1 MDVEKA
7 RLQWEFALPP
17 EDIAAITRSSVDY
30 VESWYTADA
39 ERMRCCLHPDLA
51 KRTVKRDPGT
61 PTWVLRHTDAKML
74 VTYTQDGHGTETPV
88 VDRTHRVSIL
98 DVFRN
103 TASVKVVSHP
113 FVDYLH
119 LARFNDRWLI
129 VNALWEPRQP
139 EA

>member
-7 RLQWEFALPP
+7 RLEWEFVLPP
-17 EDIAAITRSSVDY
+17 EDIDAITRSSVDY
-30 VESWYTADA
+30 IESWYTADG
-39 ERMRCCLHPDLA
+39 ERMRQCLHPDLA
-51 KRTVKRDPGT
+51 KRTVKRDPGAGG
-61 PTWVLRHTDAKML
+61 WVLRHTDTPML
-74 VTYTQDGHGTETPV
+74 VTYTREGHGTVTPAA
-88 VDRTHRVSIL
+88 DQTYRVSIL

-129 VNALWEPRQP
+129 VHALWEPRQP

>member
-7 RLQWEFALPP
+7 RLEWEFALPP

-30 VESWYTADA
+30 IESWYTANG
-39 ERMRCCLHPDLA
+39 ERMRQCLHPDLA

-61 PTWVLRHTDAKML
+61 GGWVLRHTDAPML
-74 VTYTQDGHGTETPV
+74 VTYTEDGHGTETPAG
-88 VDRTHRVSIL
+88 DRTYRVSIL

-129 VNALWEPRQP
+129 VNALWEPRLP

>member
-1 MDVEKA
+1 MAGEKA
-7 RLQWEFALPP
+7 RLEWEFALPP

-30 VESWYTADA
+30 IESWYTANG
-39 ERMRCCLHPDLA
+39 ERMRQCLHPDLA

-61 PTWVLRHTDAKML
+61 GGGGGGDADGPTPGGGKREGPRA
-74 VTYTQDGHGTETPV
+74 ETPAG
-88 VDRTHRVSIL
+88 DRTYRVSIL

-119 LARFNDRWLI
+119 LARFNNRWLI
-129 VNALWEPRQP
+129 VNALWEPRQQK
-139 EA
+139 A

>member
-39 ERMRCCLHPDLA
+39 ERMRRCLHPDLA

-61 PTWVLRHTDAKML
+61 ATWVLRHTDAKML

-88 VDRTHRVSIL
+88 VDRTYRVSIL